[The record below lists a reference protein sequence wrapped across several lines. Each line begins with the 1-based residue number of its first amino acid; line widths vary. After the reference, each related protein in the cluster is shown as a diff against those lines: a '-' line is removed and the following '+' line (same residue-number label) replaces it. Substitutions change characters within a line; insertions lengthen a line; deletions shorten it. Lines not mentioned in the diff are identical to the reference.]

1 MVKDYIL
8 VVVTAS
14 SMEEGERIARAIV
27 DEELAACCNI
37 LPEIRSIYRWKG
49 KVCDE
54 REVMLFIKS
63 KASLFSALR
72 ERIKELHSYET
83 PEIISFQIERGLE
96 EYLKWIDSSVKG

>member
-1 MVKDYIL
+1 MKDYIL

-14 SMEEGERIARAIV
+14 SMEEGERIARAVV
-27 DEELAACCNI
+27 DEGIAACCNI

-49 KVCDE
+49 KICDE

-63 KASLFSALR
+63 RASLFNALR
-72 ERIKELHSYET
+72 ERVKELHSYEI

-96 EYLKWIDSSVKG
+96 EYLKWIDGSVKG